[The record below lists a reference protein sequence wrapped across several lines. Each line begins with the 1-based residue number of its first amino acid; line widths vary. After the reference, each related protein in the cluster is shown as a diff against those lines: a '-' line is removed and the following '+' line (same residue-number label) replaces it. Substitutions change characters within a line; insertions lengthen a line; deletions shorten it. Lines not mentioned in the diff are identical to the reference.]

1 MIKTNQTSAPE
12 FPGQRVRVA
21 EREQDRSWLL
31 VNRRVY
37 CQKHGVPAV
46 AARAAMPEPEQK
58 YVLDGRTVITDAV
71 YDQQKLRRQAYV
83 RDLSER
89 RERAYDYLDACVDR
103 VVAASAIVDKRI
115 GNGDVWGVH
124 RAQVAEHMRVREYL
138 RAEAAVEN
146 LPAVP
151 RSPAALRPV
160 DPETLRVP
168 FPASRVYPALA
179 TCTSPR
185 RRGILSHRAARADE
199 VAASRFLKRYPSASE
214 FAVFDAEARSF
225 ARLQRMLA
233 AQAEA
238 QTVSTGQAV
247 ITT

>member
-1 MIKTNQTSAPE
+1 MIKTNQTSAPK

-21 EREQDRSWLL
+21 ERER
-31 VNRRVY
+31 
-37 CQKHGVPAV
+37 K
-46 AARAAMPEPEQK
+46 
-58 YVLDGRTVITDAV
+58 
-71 YDQQKLRRQAYV
+71 YV

-168 FPASRVYPALA
+168 FPASRVYPVLA

-185 RRGILSHRAARADE
+185 RRATLAKRMDEAGARAADR
-199 VAASRFLKRYPSASE
+199 VMLRPWPSASE
-214 FAVFDAEARSF
+214 MGVYAADGRSA
-225 ARLQRMLA
+225 ARLQQINAR
-233 AQAEA
+233 QAEA
-238 QTVSTGQAV
+238 STISTGQAV